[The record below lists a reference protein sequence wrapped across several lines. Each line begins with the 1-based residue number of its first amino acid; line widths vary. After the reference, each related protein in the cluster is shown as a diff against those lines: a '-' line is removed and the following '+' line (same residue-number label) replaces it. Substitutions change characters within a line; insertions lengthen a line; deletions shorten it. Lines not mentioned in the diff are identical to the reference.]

1 MSFGEFTLF
10 INYLLNKRLKPYLNS
25 KEADSRQRMFDHFL
39 DLVMRRLSMRELFHQ
54 FQFRKILVKQMSGRT
69 GQDKFSIS
77 LRIPKASIM
86 YSH

>member
-1 MSFGEFTLF
+1 MSFGKFTLF

-39 DLVMRRLSMRELFHQ
+39 DLVMRRLPMRELFHQ